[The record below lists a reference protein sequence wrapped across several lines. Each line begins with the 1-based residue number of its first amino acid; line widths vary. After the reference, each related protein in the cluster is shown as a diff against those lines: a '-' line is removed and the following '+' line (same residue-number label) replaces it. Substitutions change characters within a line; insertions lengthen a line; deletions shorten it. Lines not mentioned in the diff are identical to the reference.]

1 MYRLEYHNDV
11 RLLESFIFPSKALAI
26 WKKKQL
32 MSNGYTLGMFKIVA
46 VK

>member
-1 MYRLEYHNDV
+1 MYRLEYRNSV
-11 RLLESFIFPSKALAI
+11 ELIESYTFPSKALCL

-32 MSNGYTLGMFKIVA
+32 MSNGYTLGSFKIVC